1 LIAHHGSD
9 GRSRELLLC
18 GDGRQ
23 SRRRR
28 GRVRSFDER
37 GGVGEIMSDDGR
49 LFAFHST
56 AIANGSRRIVERA
69 QVEFDVVA
77 GLPGRW
83 EAAAIEK
90 RA

>member
-1 LIAHHGSD
+1 MIG
-9 GRSRELLLC
+9 
-18 GDGRQ
+18 
-23 SRRRR
+23 RRR
-28 GRVRSFDER
+28 GTVRTFDER
-37 GGVGEIMSDDGR
+37 RGLGEIESDDGTT
-49 LFAFHST
+49 FPFHST
-56 AIANGSRRIVERA
+56 AIANGSRRIAEGA

>member
-1 LIAHHGSD
+1 LIAQ
-9 GRSRELLLC
+9 L
-18 GDGRQ
+18 
-23 SRRRR
+23 R

-37 GGVGEIMSDDGR
+37 RGVGEITSEDGR
-49 LFAFHST
+49 VFAFHST
-56 AIANGSRRIVERA
+56 AIADGSRRIAEGA
-69 QVEFDVVA
+69 QVEFDVEA